1 MHEDAVEIN
10 FNPAGDVFNVFTKAI
25 LTNDL
30 SSDLLKH
37 DEIGNELYFEFH
49 KKTHKWK
56 FISMETNEKM

>member
-1 MHEDAVEIN
+1 MLEDAVEIN

-37 DEIGNELYFEFH
+37 DEIGNGLYSN
-49 KKTHKWK
+49 
-56 FISMETNEKM
+56 FIKNA